1 VIVGSEKITI
11 DAVNIALSSF
21 KINLSEKVT
30 RDKYRGNQFSKIA
43 KDRYI
48 PARDVREIQQVIANK
63 KTAID
68 SGFLF
73 SRCLN
78 LPA

>member
-30 RDKYRGNQFSKIA
+30 RDKYRGSQFSKIA
-43 KDRYI
+43 KD
-48 PARDVREIQQVIANK
+48 
-63 KTAID
+63 
-68 SGFLF
+68 
-73 SRCLN
+73 
-78 LPA
+78 